1 MRTKKIQHKTENLGK
16 EATKMH
22 GQNCKTYGGINVGRD
37 SKMPKFETIFDEK
50 KREKKERRR

>member
-1 MRTKKIQHKTENLGK
+1 MRTQKIQHKTENLGK
-16 EATKMH
+16 EDTKMH

-37 SKMPKFETIFDEK
+37 SKMLKFETIFDEK